1 MRHNF
6 AVICYSSDRELTQR
20 EGFREEGK
28 FELNP
33 EVQEGADGD
42 RTWLCVCVRERE
54 GEAGGVRP
62 GGVRE
67 GAHLGGHRT
76 GGWRSASSCTPALT
90 GISSL

>member
-6 AVICYSSDRELTQR
+6 AVICYSSDRELMQR

-42 RTWLCVCVRERE
+42 RTWLCVCVCE
-54 GEAGGVRP
+54 
-62 GGVRE
+62 
-67 GAHLGGHRT
+67 
-76 GGWRSASSCTPALT
+76 
-90 GISSL
+90 